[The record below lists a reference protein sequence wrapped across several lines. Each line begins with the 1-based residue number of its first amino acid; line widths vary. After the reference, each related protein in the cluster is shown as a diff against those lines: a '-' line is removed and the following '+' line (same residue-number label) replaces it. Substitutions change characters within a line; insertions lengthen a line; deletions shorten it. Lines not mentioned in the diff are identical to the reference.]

1 MTDVPSQPAW
11 PGPPVSSITAWS
23 LVQAG
28 HLAGRRFHAELN
40 RAGLTPTQ
48 FGVLLQLDL
57 NPGMSNGQM
66 ARAVLVTPQ
75 SMSGLLAALAD
86 RGLIERSGPAGRG
99 HAITAELTPAG
110 QDVLR
115 RCADAVQA
123 VESSLGL
130 SASQAARLNDLLQQI
145 IHSAS

>member
-1 MTDVPSQPAW
+1 VPPQPTW

-28 HLAGRRFHAELN
+28 HLAGRRFHTELN

-57 NPGMSNGQM
+57 HPGMSSGQM

-75 SMSGLLAALAD
+75 SMSGLLASLAD
-86 RGLIERSGPAGRG
+86 RGLIKRSEPTGRG
-99 HAITAELTPAG
+99 RAITAELTPAG
-110 QDVLR
+110 QDVLG
-115 RCADAVQA
+115 RCSEAVQA
-123 VESSLGL
+123 VEHSLGL
-130 SASQAARLNDLLQQI
+130 GASQAAVLNDLLQQI
-145 IHSAS
+145 IDSAS